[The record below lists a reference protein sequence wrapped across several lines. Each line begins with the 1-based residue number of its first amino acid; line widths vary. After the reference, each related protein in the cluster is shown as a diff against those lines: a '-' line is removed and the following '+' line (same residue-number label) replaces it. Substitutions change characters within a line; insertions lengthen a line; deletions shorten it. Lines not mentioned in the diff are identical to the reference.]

1 MLEIRGLGLLIE
13 VMNRN
18 IYLGDVYIEMIVNA
32 LGVGEIVN
40 GDHVKWKLEED
51 LQAEM
56 INV

>member
-1 MLEIRGLGLLIE
+1 MGLLIE

-40 GDHVKWKLEED
+40 GDHGKWKLEED